1 MHKGTDSG
9 RSALARVPSLRQT
22 WSMGT
27 GDVEVVDIGFVRH
40 QLDDLVGVR
49 CMYGWNAADVERY
62 RVLCEME
69 RSLLWAH

>member
-1 MHKGTDSG
+1 
-9 RSALARVPSLRQT
+9 
-22 WSMGT
+22 MGT